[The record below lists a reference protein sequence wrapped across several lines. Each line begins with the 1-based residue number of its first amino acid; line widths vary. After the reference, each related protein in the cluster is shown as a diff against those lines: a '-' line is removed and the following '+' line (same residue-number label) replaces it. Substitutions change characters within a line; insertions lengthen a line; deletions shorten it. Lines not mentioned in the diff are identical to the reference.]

1 MQVEMQHGTAILEDS
16 LVVSYKTKHTLTIWS
31 CNYAPWYLSKGAE
44 NISTQKIH
52 TDVLSSFIFDC
63 QNLEATKMSFSSWI
77 DK

>member
-31 CNYAPWYLSKGAE
+31 SNYAPWYLSKGVE

-52 TDVLSSFIFDC
+52 TDVLSSFVFDC